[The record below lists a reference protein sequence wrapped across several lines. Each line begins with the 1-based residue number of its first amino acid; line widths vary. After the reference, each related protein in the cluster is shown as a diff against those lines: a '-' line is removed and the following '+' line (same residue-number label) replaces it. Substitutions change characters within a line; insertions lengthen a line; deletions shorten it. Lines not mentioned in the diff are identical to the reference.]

1 MKKLLVLFGL
11 MFVIFACSNDCMN
24 VDVPQKNSNKNNQ
37 SNTDEPGKRPTTL
50 QDVVDNANAGDEI
63 DLSDYELTS
72 YTATVN
78 KKLTIKNGSLNNAK
92 LQITAE
98 NVKLEKL
105 TDLSVTSSSRLTIND
120 SKLSNLLIG
129 TSGETSRSTPSSSEM
144 TLAMVTVTDS
154 EIENVELNGF
164 NSQLNIT
171 DTVTQIDDI
180 LISTKAKVILEAGS
194 YDGMKDPTV
203 TNGGEAVR
211 VDMTKDTQLSV
222 LSIYSSPQK
231 LEYNIGDK
239 IDLAGLIV
247 MGTYSTDVETFKSG
261 GWKSEGADTITKYE
275 EYEKDYTVEYD
286 FSTAGVSIV
295 TVTSTK
301 YPEIKCNFHVFVK
314 ELQNSGTSQP
324 EKEEIEI
331 TKIELRSFGTPKTL
345 YKVGEKLD
353 LSCYQVVGTYNGFE
367 INLPFTSE
375 PANGTPLTTENT
387 QITFYYNGKS
397 VGAKPISVTQPY
409 TVTFKD
415 GEETLYTLEV
425 ADGELLK
432 LPVVDERT
440 GYTFDG
446 WYIRD
451 EKVTSKYIVKSNLE
465 LIAKWKA
472 SDYTIT
478 YILNDGVNSEKN
490 PKGYDVEIETIKLE
504 NATKTGYTFGGWYT
518 DKACTETNKVTEIT
532 KGSTGNITLYAQWT
546 ANKYTVKFDANGGDG
561 KMANQTFTYDEEK
574 ALTANIFTCDG
585 YTFAGWSI
593 HKDSSTVKYKD
604 KESVINLTAENNGTI
619 TLYAVWIEKGAYK
632 IIYELDGGT
641 NNPQNTNSYKDSSG
655 EITLCAPT
663 KTGYNFEGWYKD
675 KDFKVKIS
683 AISED
688 STGDITLYAQ
698 WTAVSYTIKYELN
711 GGTNDQS
718 NSSNYNV
725 ESGEIT
731 LADATKAGYTFG
743 GWYTDKACTETNKVT
758 EIKTGSTGNLTLYA
772 KWTANTDTAYKV
784 EHYQQNINDNQ
795 YSLKDTETKKGT
807 TGEDTSATAK
817 TYEGFTA
824 QSVTQVKIAA
834 DGSTVVEIYYDRKE
848 ITLTLDLDG
857 GSGETEIKGKY
868 GATVT
873 KPTNPTKNS
882 YTFDSWY
889 PALPETFPAES
900 SITYTARW
908 NELNAYYVS
917 SDGKNNNAGTVSNP
931 FATVQKAV
939 NTAITSNDGETTY
952 TIYVM
957 SDITGGDSDF
967 TDENKALI
975 NVVPGENETLHL
987 KICGYNNAD
996 VTIDANQKGRV
1007 MYIGANAV
1015 VTLENITLSNGKIID
1030 DVGGGVC
1037 IFGGNFTMSNGA
1049 VIRDCTSDVKESG
1062 GGGVYMLYGE
1072 FTMTGDAKIS
1082 NCNANN
1088 TLSNEFCCGGG
1099 VYVADGEFNMSDTAS
1114 IDDCNALSDDNSRYG
1129 GGVYLASG
1137 KFNMTGGS
1145 IKNCDVKG
1153 FSDYGGGVYVAGG
1166 EFTMSG
1172 GTISWSGDDYCA
1184 EQGGGVYVAGGNF
1197 NMSGSAKIEGCKTY
1211 YYGGGIYVANDAT
1224 FTMSGGTISSCEVN
1238 NPKSGKSAYGGGVY
1252 QKAGTFTMTGGTIS
1266 GCKVIISGDNSTGVT
1281 NGGGVYQA
1289 GGTFEMTGGTIS
1301 GCTAEQGGG
1310 VYKYSGVFKMQGGT
1324 IGGGEETL
1332 GCTANQGGG
1341 VYLGSLGSSS
1351 ISSGIISNCSAK
1363 QGGGV
1368 YYNGDSNNTFT
1379 MYSGEISKCTAEQG
1393 GGVYVNNGEFKM
1405 SGSAKI
1411 DKCEASERGG
1421 GVYQNGGRFEIFK
1434 NTDGT
1439 NNVIISNNT
1448 AKSGG
1453 GVCVYSGTFSMNS
1466 GSISGNK
1473 VKSNSAQGGGV
1484 LVIGN
1489 FFMNNGNIT
1498 NNKLEYECIG
1508 NTLISGGAGV
1518 AVSLKAGDNG
1528 AQPKGAFTMSGGE
1541 ISGNTITDNYNH
1553 AEGEDLFVISGG
1565 TFTHTGGTINNDKIY
1580 NANNQ

>member
-11 MFVIFACSNDCMN
+11 MFAIFACSNDCMN

-37 SNTDEPGKRPTTL
+37 SNTDEPEKRFTTL

-78 KKLTIKNGSLNNAK
+78 KKLTIKNGSLSGAN
-92 LQITAE
+92 LTVTSE

-105 TDLSVTSSSRLTIND
+105 ADLSVTSSSRLTIND
-120 SKLSNLLIG
+120 SKLSSLLIG
-129 TSGETSRSTPSSSEM
+129 GNGETSRSRTSEAQ
-144 TLAMVTVTDS
+144 TSLAMVTVTDS

-239 IDLAGLIV
+239 IDLTGLTV

-261 GWKSEGADTITKYE
+261 GWKSEGEDTITKYE

-367 INLPFTSE
+367 INLQYTSD
-375 PANGTPLTTENT
+375 PANGTVLEKDVVVK
-387 QITFYYNGKS
+387 FYYANQEIGK
-397 VGAKPISVTQPY
+397 GISIKVTQPY
-409 TVTFKD
+409 TVKFYD
-415 GEETLYTLEV
+415 GIDSSKPLYTTEAV
-425 ADGELLK
+425 DGELLK
-432 LPVVDERT
+432 LPSDPNRENYTFAGWYIGDKKVTSESIVESNLELIAQWTADGYIITYNLNGGTNASDNPAGYNVENATITLADATKT

-446 WYIRD
+446 WYTD
-451 EKVTSKYIVKSNLE
+451 E
-465 LIAKWKA
+465 
-472 SDYTIT
+472 
-478 YILNDGVNSEKN
+478 
-490 PKGYDVEIETIKLE
+490 
-504 NATKTGYTFGGWYT
+504 
-518 DKACTETNKVTEIT
+518 
-532 KGSTGNITLYAQWT
+532 
-546 ANKYTVKFDANGGDG
+546 
-561 KMANQTFTYDEEK
+561 
-574 ALTANIFTCDG
+574 
-585 YTFAGWSI
+585 
-593 HKDSSTVKYKD
+593 
-604 KESVINLTAENNGTI
+604 
-619 TLYAVWIEKGAYK
+619 
-632 IIYELDGGT
+632 
-641 NNPQNTNSYKDSSG
+641 
-655 EITLCAPT
+655 
-663 KTGYNFEGWYKD
+663 
-675 KDFKVKIS
+675 
-683 AISED
+683 
-688 STGDITLYAQ
+688 
-698 WTAVSYTIKYELN
+698 
-711 GGTNDQS
+711 
-718 NSSNYNV
+718 
-725 ESGEIT
+725 
-731 LADATKAGYTFG
+731 
-743 GWYTDKACTETNKVT
+743 ACTETNKVT

-772 KWTANTDTAYKV
+772 KWNANTDTAYTVK
-784 EHYQQNINDNQ
+784 HYQQNANDDD
-795 YSLKDTETKKGT
+795 YTLVDADTETKKGT
-807 TGEDTSATAK
+807 TDEDTSAQAK
-817 TYEGFTA
+817 TYDGFTA
-824 QSVTQVKIAA
+824 QEVEQEKIAA

-848 ITLTLDLDG
+848 ITLTLNLDG
-857 GSGETEIKGKY
+857 GEGDESISGKY

-873 KPTNPTKNS
+873 NPTTPTKSGYQFTRWN
-882 YTFDSWY
+882 
-889 PALPETFPAES
+889 PELPTTFPAEDK
-900 SITYTARW
+900 TYTAQW
-908 NELNAYYVS
+908 AEAKTNAYYVNS
-917 SDGKNNNAGTVSNP
+917 SIGSDDYSGTSSSP
-931 FATVQKAV
+931 FKTVQKAV
-939 NTAITSNDGETTY
+939 TAINEKNDPSTEFTIYLDGEFTLSNQIEISKKIKITTSK
-952 TIYVM
+952 TASI
-957 SDITGGDSDF
+957 IRHNDF
-967 TDENKALI
+967 TYDNLI
-975 NVVPGENETLHL
+975 EVSSGGELTLA
-987 KICGYNNAD
+987 N
-996 VTIDANQKGRV
+996 VTIDGNQVENDYSGIYV
-1007 MYIGANAV
+1007 EG
-1015 VTLENITLSNGKIID
+1015 TLNLNDKATIQNCTASE
-1030 DVGGGVC
+1030 GGGVQVADGGTFNMNSGAKIQNC
-1037 IFGGNFTMSNGA
+1037 EAFFGGGVIIYGNGEFKMSGGSITNCKAQESYGGGVLVYYTEKTDTAGNVSYIPGKFNMSGGTISGCEAGYGGAVCLDHGTFTMSGGSITKNSA
-1049 VIRDCTSDVKESG
+1049 TSTSQSA
-1062 GGGVYMLYGE
+1062 L
-1072 FTMTGDAKIS
+1072 
-1082 NCNANN
+1082 
-1088 TLSNEFCCGGG
+1088 GGG

-1114 IDDCNALSDDNSRYG
+1114 IDDCNALSDNNDSRYG
-1129 GGVYLASG
+1129 GGVYLAGGS
-1137 KFNMTGGS
+1137 FNMTGGS
-1145 IKNCDVKG
+1145 ITNCKVTG
-1153 FSDYGGGVYVAGG
+1153 YNDYGGGVYISSG

-1172 GTISWSGDDYCA
+1172 GTISWSSDDYCA
-1184 EQGGGVYVAGGNF
+1184 ERGGGVYVAGGNF
-1197 NMSGSAKIEGCKTY
+1197 NMSESAKIEGCKTY
-1211 YYGGGIYVANDAT
+1211 SLGGGVYQAGGKFTMSENAVISGCEAVITVNSSESYGGGVYQNAGE
-1224 FTMSGGTISSCEVN
+1224 FTMSGGTISGCKVYNSTTKTDV
-1238 NPKSGKSAYGGGVY
+1238 KSYGGGVY
-1252 QKAGTFTMTGGTIS
+1252 QNA
-1266 GCKVIISGDNSTGVT
+1266 
-1281 NGGGVYQA
+1281 
-1289 GGTFEMTGGTIS
+1289 GTFEMTGGTIS

-1379 MYSGEISKCTAEQG
+1379 MYNGEISKCTAEQG

-1439 NNVIISNNT
+1439 NNVIISSNT

-1453 GVCVYSGTFSMNS
+1453 GVCVYTGTFSMNS

-1473 VKSNSAQGGGV
+1473 VKSDSAQGGGV

-1489 FFMNNGNIT
+1489 FFMYDGNIT
-1498 NNKLEYECIG
+1498 NNELEYERID
-1508 NTLISGGAGV
+1508 NTLTSGGAGV
-1518 AVSLKAGDNG
+1518 AVSLKGGNNG
-1528 AQPKGAFTMSGGE
+1528 ALQKGEFTMNGGE
-1541 ISGNTITDNYNH
+1541 ISGNTITDNYNN
-1553 AEGEDLFVISGG
+1553 AKGEDLFVISGG
-1565 TFTHTGGTINNDKIY
+1565 TFTHNGGTINNDKIH